1 MAGINRLVGSEEV
14 NHYTLFTIVPKEAQV
29 YACVSAIEKVVG
41 DLDEPNTG
49 VVAAWPLSFV
59 KGVSE

>member
-1 MAGINRLVGSEEV
+1 VSNESL
-14 NHYTLFTIVPKEAQV
+14 V

-49 VVAAWPLSFV
+49 VIAAWPLSFV